1 MNIKITDE
9 RIEQV
14 IPVALENIKAE
25 IVEAKEQTFE
35 TLDEKGEVVLT
46 TLNVIQSGKITTLKD
61 IDAEISDIEMTL
73 SNAQAQVESLTI
85 ELQKKKDTRTQ
96 FEAKVTE
103 AHADLQTALNLKSQS
118 LDGVK
123 LE

>member
-14 IPVALENIKAE
+14 IPVALENINAE

-46 TLNVIQSGKITTLKD
+46 TLNVIQSRCPTKRFVCHLIHH
-61 IDAEISDIEMTL
+61 SFF
-73 SNAQAQVESLTI
+73 
-85 ELQKKKDTRTQ
+85 ELQPSLFQYLLSDFYMLLQ
-96 FEAKVTE
+96 EPFEI
-103 AHADLQTALNLKSQS
+103 
-118 LDGVK
+118 
-123 LE
+123 